1 MSQSIVV
8 MTDSTAGLPIETI
21 EALGL
26 LVVPCQ
32 VFVGDEVYKEGVD
45 LTAQELFERIF
56 TSQATPT
63 TSLPTGDDYRATFQA
78 AVDRGATQLLGVFVG
93 SGLSGT
99 FNGARIAAQE
109 FPQLETYLV
118 DSGTVSAGLALL
130 VKEAVRL
137 VNEGG
142 DLQTIGQRLDVL
154 AEKSE
159 LYALLDTLEYIRRG
173 GRIGRVG
180 ELIANVLNIKPVLRL
195 ARNSGDVVARN
206 RSRKKGIAWLN
217 ETAAKAQNV
226 RGLNVIHINAEADA
240 LELAESLRPLLPPG
254 TDIAVG
260 PAPAAVAAHGG
271 PGAVGFGIL
280 TE

>member
-1 MSQSIVV
+1 MSHNIVV
-8 MTDSTAGLPIETI
+8 MTDSTAGFPNEVIE
-21 EALGL
+21 ELGL

-32 VFVGDEVYKEGVD
+32 VFVGDDVYKEGVD
-45 LTAQELFERIF
+45 ITAEALFERIF
-56 TSQATPT
+56 TSQDTPT
-63 TSLPTGDDYRATFQA
+63 TSLPTGEDYRATFQA
-78 AVDRGATQLLGVFVG
+78 ALDRGATQLVGIFVG

-99 FNGARIAAQE
+99 FNGARVAAQE

-130 VKEAVRL
+130 TLEAARLVKE
-137 VNEGG
+137 GH
-142 DLQTIGQRLDVL
+142 DLQTVGQRLDAL
-154 AEKSE
+154 APKAE

-206 RSRKKGIAWLN
+206 RSRKKGITWLI
-217 ETAAKAQNV
+217 ETAGKAQNLK
-226 RGLNVIHINAEADA
+226 GISVIHINAETEA
-240 LELAESLRPLLPPG
+240 LELVETLRPLLPSG
-254 TDIAVG
+254 TEIAVG

-271 PGAVGFGIL
+271 PGAIGFGIL
-280 TE
+280 AE